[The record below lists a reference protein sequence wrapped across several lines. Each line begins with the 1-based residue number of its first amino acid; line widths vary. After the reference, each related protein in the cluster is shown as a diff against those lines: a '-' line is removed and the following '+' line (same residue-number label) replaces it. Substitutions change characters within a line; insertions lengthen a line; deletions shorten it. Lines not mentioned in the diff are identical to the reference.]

1 MRILIYGAGGI
12 GGYFGGR
19 LAQSGNSVSIIA
31 RGKHLEAIKKN
42 GLEVESINGDFTITP
57 SLATDNVKE
66 VETPELIIL
75 GVKSWQI
82 PDAANELKSIINEN
96 SMVLP
101 LQNGASNVEN
111 LMKVL
116 PETNILGGLCH
127 IVSFISAP
135 GVIKHAGIE
144 PKITFGELDNSKS
157 ARVLELEKVFS
168 EAEITNIL
176 PEDITLE
183 VWKKFLFITTISAL
197 GGLTRVSL
205 GEMRESSYL
214 MDLMRKTANEI
225 KNVAKAKGITLNEEH
240 LKATFEVINKLDS
253 KTTASTQRDIMEG
266 KPSELE
272 NFNGYIVKQGN
283 RLGIPTPVNQYIYE
297 CLLPMEKQARML
309 AESR

>member
-127 IVSFISAP
+127 IVSFMSAP
-135 GVIKHAGIE
+135 GLIKHVGIE

-168 EAEITNIL
+168 EAEITNII
-176 PEDITLE
+176 PEDISLE

-214 MDLMRKTANEI
+214 MDLMRKTAEEI
-225 KNVAKAKGITLNEEH
+225 KMIANAKGIALNEEH

>member
-82 PDAANELKSIINEN
+82 PDAAIELKSIINEN

-127 IVSFISAP
+127 IVSFMSAP
-135 GVIKHAGIE
+135 GLIKHAGIE

-168 EAEITNIL
+168 EAEITNII

-214 MDLMRKTANEI
+214 MDLMRKTAEEI
-225 KNVAKAKGITLNEEH
+225 KMIANAKGIALNEEH

-283 RLGIPTPVNQYIYE
+283 RFGIPTPVNQYIYE

>member
-127 IVSFISAP
+127 IVSFMSAP
-135 GVIKHAGIE
+135 GLIKHAGIE

-168 EAEITNIL
+168 EAEITNII

-214 MDLMRKTANEI
+214 MDLMRKTAEEI
-225 KNVAKAKGITLNEEH
+225 KMIANAKGIALNEEH